1 MKDFFKLS
9 IIVQARTGSTRLPGK
24 MMKTFYNGKSLIEI
38 LINNLKKVGVPIIV
52 ATTLNTND
60 DFIADIA
67 NGQNVSVF
75 RGDENNVLNRF
86 LEAAKQFNVAKIIR
100 VCADNPLIDIDSLLH
115 LKNSF
120 ENSDADYWCF
130 STRDFTPTIKTHYG
144 FWAEGVTYD
153 ALNKVNCLTTESI
166 YREHVTNFIYSNPSE
181 FLIYYEPIHHELEK
195 INLRLTIDTYVDF
208 ELVQRIYSELI
219 ENKIELNALEISHF
233 INKNPDW
240 IEIMQREITFNIK

>member
-24 MMKTFYNGKSLIEI
+24 MVKTFYNGMSLLEI

-86 LEAAKQFNVAKIIR
+86 HEAAKQFNVAKIIR
-100 VCADNPLIDIDSLLH
+100 VCSDNPLIDIDSLLH

-120 ENSDADYWCF
+120 ENRDADYWCF
-130 STRDFTPTIKTHYG
+130 YTRDFTPTINTH
-144 FWAEGVTYD
+144 
-153 ALNKVNCLTTESI
+153 
-166 YREHVTNFIYSNPSE
+166 
-181 FLIYYEPIHHELEK
+181 
-195 INLRLTIDTYVDF
+195 
-208 ELVQRIYSELI
+208 
-219 ENKIELNALEISHF
+219 
-233 INKNPDW
+233 
-240 IEIMQREITFNIK
+240 